1 MKINGGSKIEKL
13 VGDETRVVISATY
26 LDLSDKSAPVL
37 VATNGQGLAVV
48 PVVPDTSDTQGYVSV
63 DAIKASRT
71 RENNNEIL
79 VNGTQKLK
87 SCEMPR
93 PDLGVFPKWRQL
105 FEFETPVVAT
115 ITIDAELLVA
125 LAKAVSSSG
134 VVALHIRG
142 KMDPVHVRGDIGTG
156 LLCPVRGAKS

>member
-1 MKINGGSKIEKL
+1 MKINSDSKIEKL
-13 VGDETRVVISATY
+13 VADETRVVISAPY

-37 VATNGQGLAVV
+37 VATNGKVLAVV
-48 PVVPDTSDTQGYVSV
+48 PVIPDTSDTQGYISV
-63 DAIKASRT
+63 DAIKSSRT

-93 PDLGVFPKWRQL
+93 PDLGVFPNWRPL
-105 FEFETPVVAT
+105 LESKKPVVVT
-115 ITIDAELLVA
+115 ITIDAALLSA

-134 VVALHIRG
+134 VVELQIREES
-142 KMDPVHVRGDIGTG
+142 DPVHVRGDIGTG
-156 LLCPVRGAKS
+156 LLCQVKGDK